1 MLFECRSYFILF
13 FFFKQ
18 KTAYEMSFSDWSSD
32 VCSSD
37 LMANPGDKLVV
48 HEQLAPES
56 QAFTPQDVEFTVIEE
71 SPDWIVVC
79 KPAGLVTHP
88 GAGNWQGTL
97 LNGLLYRY
105 PELAH
110 VARAGIVHRLDKDTS
125 GLLVVARHEKA
136 QTHLIRQLQA
146 RTVSREYLALAHGRL
161 TRPGTVKLDIE
172 RKSVV

>member
-1 MLFECRSYFILF
+1 MIRRPPSSTRTDTLFPYTTLFRSI
-13 FFFKQ
+13 KQ
-18 KTAYEMSFSDWSSD
+18 
-32 VCSSD
+32 
-37 LMANPGDKLVV
+37 MANPGDKLVV

-105 PELAH
+105 PELAQ
-110 VARAGIVHRLDKDTS
+110 D
-125 GLLVVARHEKA
+125 
-136 QTHLIRQLQA
+136 
-146 RTVSREYLALAHGRL
+146 
-161 TRPGTVKLDIE
+161 
-172 RKSVV
+172 RKSTRLNSSH